1 DRTTRRKQDSLK
13 RLGVDRSVTY
23 EQAAADL
30 HKHLRNHY
38 PCFALKEIDWDAVG
52 RRLLP
57 RTTTITTDEEV
68 GLLCLEMVAALEDS
82 HAQLRA
88 AAAALPQVSFPS
100 WDAGFACLVD
110 DAERPTVYFV
120 QRGGAAEKA
129 GVRVGMT
136 VETINAKPVDEAI
149 ESTMQNL

>member
-1 DRTTRRKQDSLK
+1 
-13 RLGVDRSVTY
+13 
-23 EQAAADL
+23 
-30 HKHLRNHY
+30 
-38 PCFALKEIDWDAVG
+38 
-52 RRLLP
+52 
-57 RTTTITTDEEV
+57 
-68 GLLCLEMVAALEDS
+68 EDS

-129 GVRVGMT
+129 GVRVGVT

-149 ESTMQNL
+149 ESTMQNLRRYFGYSSRRALRYDAYRFFARQTQRNDRVSMEVVDVTGKRQELSVTADAPAGYLPRLPVPSKGINDSADVAWKML